1 MLNARELKV
10 FYGVI
15 QGLKGVDIDVY
26 DREIVTLIG
35 SNGAGKTSTLNGIVN
50 LVRSSGRV
58 SFLND
63 DISRSQTH
71 QIVRRGLALV
81 PEGRRVFT
89 NLTIEENLRMGAY
102 NNLAGYARLRDRM
115 YALFPRLKER
125 RHQMAGTM
133 SGGEQQMLAIARALM
148 SEPVLLML
156 DEPSLGLAPKIVG
169 ELFGI
174 IKQLREE
181 NMTVLLVEQNATAAL
196 AIADRAYVLENGRIT
211 LSGAARE
218 MLTNPEIKRM
228 YLGDRHGQNCL
239 GCGGASCKAAT
250 SGSLLLHK
258 AHLVPVGFSR
268 PASLSMSYHDGT
280 TGFPRCQCPRRRGW
294 LPAGSP
300 P

>member
-115 YALFPRLKER
+115 YALFPRLK
-125 RHQMAGTM
+125 AGTM

-228 YLGDRHGQNCL
+228 YLGG
-239 GCGGASCKAAT
+239 
-250 SGSLLLHK
+250 
-258 AHLVPVGFSR
+258 
-268 PASLSMSYHDGT
+268 
-280 TGFPRCQCPRRRGW
+280 
-294 LPAGSP
+294 
-300 P
+300 